1 MIKKLIEVFKKINN
15 ILTTENLKFGLAYF
29 IHEIVHYILLL
40 FAFYPGFR
48 GYYIVLSGGN
58 LNLNHD
64 EFLGFITFLEM
75 IVMFFLGL
83 MILFV
88 LIAEIFEWAKNV
100 RKQ

>member
-29 IHEIVHYILLL
+29 IYEVVPYILLL
-40 FAFYPGFR
+40 VASYPGFR
-48 GYYIVLSGGN
+48 GYYIALSGDN